1 MNTKSLG
8 VFLPVSEVFPDI
20 ESNFETFKSLL
31 LDLSLNDALFWCA
44 RFNLV
49 ISNPDADHLTKQ
61 RFVLNQLFT
70 PEEINR
76 VNDFASK
83 RGGAQAISIFFS
95 GQLRELIRWIL
106 LYCRNLPGDGTTFE
120 DPEIRRKFAK
130 AALIASDIWSKRVF
144 ASRFSLDGGITVAR
158 KRSLGSIRK
167 SIEATAQVP
176 NLPQSLGR
184 GWELFTE
191 YLPKYYPSFEK
202 EFQEAT
208 QLSIEEYYICI
219 TAIRINFMNPK
230 IGTGI
235 FNFHEL
241 VSLPLCGNIFH
252 KYLKLES
259 QTENELRKSLW
270 GKDSDIDKNPSRVN
284 YSLLPLREKPIF
296 FVEDGRAII
305 LDPIFYSEKASIG
318 PLFLLP
324 QEKRAKAIA
333 DFGNAFED
341 YVCDMLKRM
350 FPDVSGSVNKRL
362 SCNII
367 GTIQKGEEVEIDAC
381 LNDIT
386 DIVLFETKTGL
397 IREDK
402 ILIDDYEKYLQHL
415 RAKYVQND
423 KVNKGVGQLAKII
436 NLLASQKWLGENQ
449 EFTRA
454 EQVYPVLIVHDPLLS
469 APVYGQFF
477 ASEFIRLL
485 EPDNRPQ
492 SGVCRKG
499 NLRIT
504 LPIVVT
510 IDDLENL
517 ETSIE
522 HFAFRDLLSEYS
534 RTFPDRLES
543 LHNFIA
549 FSQYQHHIYHNRN
562 TASAALDIIEKSKNA
577 IFPETEDKAY

>member
-8 VFLPVSEVFPDI
+8 VFLPVSEAFPDTG
-20 ESNFETFKSLL
+20 SSFETFKSLL

-49 ISNPDADHLTKQ
+49 ISNPDDDHFTKQ
-61 RFVLNQLFT
+61 QFVLNQLFT
-70 PEEINR
+70 TEEINR
-76 VNDFASK
+76 VNDFARK
-83 RGGAQAISIFFS
+83 HGGAQAISIFFS
-95 GQLRELIRWIL
+95 GQLRELTRWIS
-106 LYCRNLPGDGTTFE
+106 LYCHNLPGDGTTFE
-120 DPEIRRKFAK
+120 NPEVRRKFAK

-167 SIEATAQVP
+167 SIEATMRVP

-184 GWELFTE
+184 GWALFTE
-191 YLPKYYPSFEK
+191 YLPRYYPSFEK
-202 EFQEAT
+202 EFQQAT
-208 QLSIEEYYICI
+208 QLSIEEYYICV

-235 FNFHEL
+235 FDVHEL
-241 VSLPLCGNIFH
+241 VNSPLYGNIFH
-252 KYLKLES
+252 KYLRLES
-259 QTENELRKSLW
+259 QTENELRRSLW
-270 GKDSDIDKNPSRVN
+270 GKDSDIDKDPSRVDYN
-284 YSLLPLREKPIF
+284 LLPLREKPIF

-324 QEKRAKAIA
+324 QEKRAQAFA
-333 DFGNAFED
+333 DFGSAFED
-341 YVCDMLKRM
+341 YVCDILKRM
-350 FPDVSGSVNKRL
+350 FPDVSGAVNKRL
-362 SCNII
+362 SCNIV
-367 GTIQKGEEVEIDAC
+367 GTVQKGQEIELDAC

-386 DIVLFETKTGL
+386 NIVLFEIKTGL

-402 ILIDDYEKYLQHL
+402 ILIDDYEKYLYHL
-415 RAKYVQND
+415 REKYVQSH
-423 KVNKGVGQLAKII
+423 KSNKGVGQLARVA

-449 EFTRA
+449 EFSGA
-454 EQVYPVLIVHDPLLS
+454 ERVYPVLIVHDPLLS

-477 ASEFIRLL
+477 ASEFDRLL
-485 EPDNRPQ
+485 EPDSRPQ

-517 ETSIE
+517 ETSTE
-522 HFAFRDLLSEYS
+522 HFAFRDLLSDYS
-534 RTFPDRLES
+534 RTCPDRLEP

-549 FSQYQHHIYHNRN
+549 FSQYKHHMYYNRN
-562 TASAALDIIEKSKNA
+562 TASAALDIIKKSKNVWS
-577 IFPETEDKAY
+577 